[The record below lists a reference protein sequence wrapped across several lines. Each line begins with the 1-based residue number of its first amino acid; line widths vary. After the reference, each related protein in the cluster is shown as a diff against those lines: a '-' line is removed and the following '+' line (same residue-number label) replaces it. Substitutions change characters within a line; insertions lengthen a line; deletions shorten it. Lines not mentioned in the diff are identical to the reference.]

1 MPSKSALGGT
11 AFHRELTTAAERLS
25 RRRRDPVRR
34 TRISHAAGDF
44 AGHPGLRRKR
54 ETIAMVRSLAAL
66 ATAAAAPASGQPI
79 DLLAPPTLTAP
90 RNNVAPS
97 DTRPATA
104 APMPGPS
111 LASDEPPVAL
121 LEAARRALE
130 AGRTGE
136 AQEALER
143 AETRLLV
150 QASLPESQQ
159 AVLAIGAARRA
170 LAAND
175 RQGAIRAI
183 EDAVAAV
190 TLSTQVVIP
199 SPPPAAPTQPAPAP
213 IVTYALLPG
222 HWQLRGAEYVWVPP
236 ETVPRPVAYW
246 RFVQGRYVW
255 RGSEWIWVPAHY
267 E

>member
-1 MPSKSALGGT
+1 
-11 AFHRELTTAAERLS
+11 
-25 RRRRDPVRR
+25 
-34 TRISHAAGDF
+34 
-44 AGHPGLRRKR
+44 
-54 ETIAMVRSLAAL
+54 MVRSLTSVAAGLTAL
-66 ATAAAAPASGQPI
+66 ATTTAAAAPASAQPI

-90 RNNVAPS
+90 PNNVAPS
-97 DTRPATA
+97 DTRPAIG

-143 AETRLLV
+143 AETRLLSVSAVPV

-170 LAAND
+170 LVAHD

-183 EDAVAAV
+183 EDALAAV
-190 TLSTQVVIP
+190 TLSAQIAVP

-213 IVTYALLPG
+213 PIATYALLPG
-222 HWQLRGAEYVWVPP
+222 HWQLQGAEYVWVPA

-246 RFVQGRYVW
+246 RFVPGRYVW

>member
-1 MPSKSALGGT
+1 
-11 AFHRELTTAAERLS
+11 
-25 RRRRDPVRR
+25 
-34 TRISHAAGDF
+34 
-44 AGHPGLRRKR
+44 
-54 ETIAMVRSLAAL
+54 MVRSLTSIAMCLTAL
-66 ATAAAAPASGQPI
+66 ATRAAATASAQPI

-90 RNNVAPS
+90 PNDPAPS

-104 APMPGPS
+104 HPLPGPS

-121 LEAARRALE
+121 IEAARRALE
-130 AGRTGE
+130 VGRTGE

-159 AVLAIGAARRA
+159 AVLAIGVARRA

-183 EDAVAAV
+183 EDALAVV
-190 TLSTQVVIP
+190 TLSTQLVIP
-199 SPPPAAPTQPAPAP
+199 SPPPVAPTQPAPDQP
-213 IVTYALLPG
+213 IVTYALPPG
-222 HWQLRGAEYVWVPP
+222 HWQLQGAQYVWVPP

-255 RGSEWIWVPAHY
+255 RAGNWVWVPAHY

>member
-1 MPSKSALGGT
+1 
-11 AFHRELTTAAERLS
+11 
-25 RRRRDPVRR
+25 
-34 TRISHAAGDF
+34 
-44 AGHPGLRRKR
+44 
-54 ETIAMVRSLAAL
+54 MVRSLTSVAAGLTAL
-66 ATAAAAPASGQPI
+66 ATTTAAAAPASAQPI

-90 RNNVAPS
+90 PNNVAPS

-111 LASDEPPVAL
+111 LALQTSRQSRL

-130 AGRTGE
+130 AGWTGE

-143 AETRLLV
+143 AETRLLSVSAVPV
-150 QASLPESQQ
+150 QAGLPESQQ

-170 LAAND
+170 LTAHDHQSAM
-175 RQGAIRAI
+175 RAI
-183 EDAVAAV
+183 EDALAAV
-190 TLSTQVVIP
+190 TLSAP
-199 SPPPAAPTQPAPAP
+199 GRSPLPASGCPPTQPASAP
-213 IVTYALLPG
+213 PIATYALLPG
-222 HWQLRGAEYVWVPP
+222 RWQLQGAEYVWVPP
-236 ETVPRPVAYW
+236 ETVPRPVAYR

>member
-1 MPSKSALGGT
+1 
-11 AFHRELTTAAERLS
+11 
-25 RRRRDPVRR
+25 
-34 TRISHAAGDF
+34 
-44 AGHPGLRRKR
+44 
-54 ETIAMVRSLAAL
+54 
-66 ATAAAAPASGQPI
+66 
-79 DLLAPPTLTAP
+79 
-90 RNNVAPS
+90 
-97 DTRPATA
+97 
-104 APMPGPS
+104 MPGPS

-150 QASLPESQQ
+150 QVSLPESQQ

-170 LAAND
+170 LAAHD
-175 RQGAIRAI
+175 RQGAIRVI
-183 EDAVAAV
+183 EDALAAV

-213 IVTYALLPG
+213 PIVTYALLPG
-222 HWQLRGAEYVWVPP
+222 HWQLQGAEYVWVPP